1 MTTEQL
7 QRCATLM
14 AKIKRGPVWDGV
26 LSIFRLRFDKQASI
40 LIKEIS
46 FDIPV
51 KRWERADSRYQY
63 HHHEAACI
71 LEKWL
76 RGELRDAGYGVS
88 AWPDG
93 TVNVWRQKHGESLCI
108 VCNSNELTALIETAE
123 KVLL

>member
-71 LEKWL
+71 LEKWVRRELVEEGCNISSDSHETRIVL
-76 RGELRDAGYGVS
+76 RNTGSHWIDH
-88 AWPDG
+88 D
-93 TVNVWRQKHGESLCI
+93 
-108 VCNSNELTALIETAE
+108 ELTALITAAE
-123 KVLL
+123 EVLVAV